1 MKWVINK
8 ATVKPSNCVRG
19 AQLLPETRSVLL
31 RAVKEIST
39 DALIFFS
46 SEAIIQNPKQ
56 VGLNV
61 SLFSEQ
67 LMPKCLLFDSRLSIG
82 NFNLSSVKMVGKML

>member
-19 AQLLPETRSVLL
+19 AQLLPDTRSVLL

-39 DALIFFS
+39 DALIFFFFHLR
-46 SEAIIQNPKQ
+46 Q
-56 VGLNV
+56 
-61 SLFSEQ
+61 
-67 LMPKCLLFDSRLSIG
+67 
-82 NFNLSSVKMVGKML
+82 